1 VTRHNDPQPRL
12 PDILRP
18 TELADFGKA
27 FERGRH
33 RRKALGLI
41 LAVLGL
47 WALAQYAP
55 QERLNA
61 ARDGAEEHGALQWPS
76 VASMNPAADGIAAAM
91 LAAARD

>member
-1 VTRHNDPQPRL
+1 MTRHNDPQPRL

-33 RRKALGLI
+33 SRKALGLV

-47 WALAQYAP
+47 WALAQHAP
-55 QERLNA
+55 GERLDA
-61 ARDGAEEHGALQWPS
+61 ARDGAEKHSALQRTS
-76 VASMNPAADGIAAAM
+76 VSSVDAAADGIAAAV

>member
-1 VTRHNDPQPRL
+1 MTRHNDPQPPL

-18 TELADFGKA
+18 TELADFGEV

-33 RRKALGLI
+33 RRKALGLL
-41 LAVLGL
+41 LALIGL
-47 WALAQYAP
+47 WALARYAP
-55 QERLNA
+55 EDRQDA
-61 ARDGAEEHGALQWPS
+61 ASDGAEELSALPWPS